1 VVATTDPQSL
11 ATGTH
16 PGWWLV
22 AGCGLLI
29 VALGLVTTT
38 RWALGTATATAAGL
52 REEEPPPSAL
62 AAAASSTAKLAV

>member
-1 VVATTDPQSL
+1 MAATANDPQSL

-29 VALGLVTTT
+29 VALGLVSTT
-38 RWALGTATATAAGL
+38 RWALDTATATAARL
-52 REEEPPPSAL
+52 REDDPQPAPV
-62 AAAASSTAKLAV
+62 AAASSTAKLAV